1 LFEDNFIAAMDDDFN
16 TSQAVAVIF
25 DFVKEVNRA
34 IAENDNINTQFYT
47 DVKTFLERTS
57 VGVLGI
63 MNFDVEMSTAGKDID
78 VNLIEQMIEQRSV
91 AKKEKNY
98 SLADEIRNK
107 LKELGVELKDSKE
120 GTTYK
125 IVK

>member
-1 LFEDNFIAAMDDDFN
+1 MDDDFN
-16 TSQAVAVIF
+16 TAQAVAVIF

-34 IAENDNINTQFYT
+34 IAENDNISTQFYT
-47 DVKTFLERTS
+47 DVKAFLERTS
-57 VGVLGI
+57 VSVLGI
-63 MNFDVEMSTAGKDID
+63 MNFDVEESTAGKDVD
-78 VNLIEQMIEQRSV
+78 VNLIEEMIEQRSE
-91 AKKEKNY
+91 AKKDKNY
-98 SLADEIRNK
+98 ILADEIRNK